1 MVDCSYTIVVPDTD
15 LLYKVCGSN
24 DSNLRLI
31 ENYLGVPVFIRGNE
45 ISVSSDDEQIN
56 QRFKHILNRILDEAD
71 DGTEPCLDMVK
82 SILQTSSESNFHDDK
97 EFFNKAIIKI
107 PGGIKTVF
115 PKTKKQANLIHCMR
129 NSSLVFASGPAGS
142 GKTFLVVA
150 EALSQLLSQKKKSL
164 ILTRP
169 VVEAGEN
176 LGFLPGDFEQKINP
190 YLRPLFD
197 SLEVL
202 LSKEFLRKMLES
214 GIIEIAPL
222 AYMRGRTLD
231 NAFIILD
238 EAQNTTPAQMKMFL
252 TRIGFGSKVV
262 ITGDASQKDLAA
274 GVQSGLDVAVKVLS
288 KIDDIS
294 FCQLTSRDVVRHPL
308 VQKIVKAYETYE
320 NREKARA
327 KFHNDKKRDL
337 R

>member
-45 ISVSSDDEQIN
+45 ISVSSSDEQIN

-71 DGTEPCLDMVK
+71 EGTEPCSDMIK
-82 SILQTSSESNFHDDK
+82 SILQTSSEGNFHDDK

-115 PKTKKQANLIHCMR
+115 PKTKTQANLIHCMR

-222 AYMRGRTLD
+222 AYMRGRTLSD
-231 NAFIILD
+231 CIIILD
-238 EAQNTTPAQMKMFL
+238 EAQNTTVQQMKMFL
-252 TRIGFGSKVV
+252 TRIGENSKIF
-262 ITGDASQKDLAA
+262 ITGDASQSDLPKR
-274 GVQSGLDVAVKVLS
+274 VPSGLNNALEILND
-288 KIDDIS
+288 IDDIS
-294 FCQLTSRDVVRHPL
+294 ICHLSEEDIVRSPL
-308 VQKIVKAYETYE
+308 VRKIIQAYEKA
-320 NREKARA
+320 EK
-327 KFHNDKKRDL
+327 NE
-337 R
+337 